1 VGQVAYPIPL
11 TVKLSG
17 ATTSQLAH
25 WRRKKLL
32 VPEVNSTGRPLLYS
46 FRDITALRT
55 FAKLRHDVSLQKIRK
70 AMGTLHQLDD
80 MFEHPSEYR
89 LVSQKDTIVLYRA
102 GERSIDLVKNPGQL
116 LIANFE
122 DVLSEFV
129 DRNGNTVVDLRQP
142 AEHITIEP
150 ERLGGWPTI
159 EGTRVPYDTI
169 ADLLLDGSMVPED
182 VNYFY
187 PSVSTEAAESAR
199 DFARSIEELSAA

>member
-1 VGQVAYPIPL
+1 MAYPIPL
-11 TVKLSG
+11 AVKLSG

-70 AMGTLHQLDD
+70 AMGTLHKLDD

-89 LVSQKDTIVLYRA
+89 LVSQKNTIVLYRED
-102 GERSIDLVKNPGQL
+102 ERSIDLVKNPGQL

-129 DRNGNTVVDLRQP
+129 DRYGNVVVDLRRP
-142 AEHITIEP
+142 AKHIAIEP

-169 ADLLLDGSMVPED
+169 ADLMRGGSMAPGD
-182 VNYFY
+182 VTYFY
-187 PSVSTEAAESAR
+187 PSVSAEAAASAG
-199 DFARSIEELSAA
+199 DFARSVEESSAA